1 MDMQPVADDFRT
13 ILSIDPLLDFWREKV
28 APNCP
33 YMADMF
39 TVFEKQIQET
49 PELQGDIDDIEGAA
63 RHTNILSPLM
73 SVAFPSSTWETEVAG
88 AFKPFQH
95 RTIYCTPAYR
105 SMLLDDDGH
114 IPGRLKG
121 ERNDLEYQRAVRA
134 YAIILKRL
142 YGIDGGFN
150 SPLIRIVSDPATGL
164 ERHFQITPDFQFVQV
179 GTVGEIYGSQGEPT
193 KVPSGALL

>member
-1 MDMQPVADDFRT
+1 MSTQPIADDFRT
-13 ILSIDPLLDFWREKV
+13 VLSIDPLLDFWREKV

-49 PELQGDIDDIEGAA
+49 PELQGDIDDPEGAA

-105 SMLLDDDGH
+105 SLLLDDDGLGRVVAGGDARR
-114 IPGRLKG
+114 PGRARTRRG
-121 ERNDLEYQRAVRA
+121 RRCRNGRRRVDRQ
-134 YAIILKRL
+134 
-142 YGIDGGFN
+142 DG
-150 SPLIRIVSDPATGL
+150 
-164 ERHFQITPDFQFVQV
+164 QPDH
-179 GTVGEIYGSQGEPT
+179 QGESRQGHDRGDAGHRARGEAACRVRPAGHC
-193 KVPSGALL
+193 S